1 MTPSTRRSG
10 QARLLLAACLI
21 SVAVAPAAAYLK
33 LGFRAGGRIVTARW
47 QDRPVRYFVTNRD
60 DNGVT
65 AAQFQQAMA
74 RAFATWEQQP
84 TIDISFS
91 FVGFTGA
98 EPFDD
103 DGMNVIGFQAEPEL
117 ERVLG
122 ATGFTIDDVTGEIL
136 ESDIFFNTI
145 FDWTVAANGEPNR
158 FDLESTAVH
167 EIGHMIGLGHSAIGE
182 TELSSGRRR
191 VIAKQAVMF
200 PIAFPTGNISD
211 RTLKADDIAG
221 ASDIYPEGNFDR
233 QHGSSS
239 GRVLLDGRGVFGAHV
254 TAYSL
259 RSGRIVGNFTLDQ
272 NGAFVIGGLEPGLHV
287 VRVEPLDDGDIGSF
301 FDDDDDVEVNFRA
314 KIAPRL
320 VSVPRGGTS
329 GDITIEVNR

>member
-1 MTPSTRRSG
+1 MTR
-10 QARLLLAACLI
+10 RLLLAACLI
-21 SVAVAPAAAYLK
+21 ALFAAPAAAYLK
-33 LGFRAGGRIVTARW
+33 LGFRIGGRIVTVRW
-47 QDRPVRYFVTNRD
+47 TDRPVRYFVTNRG

-65 AAQFQQAMA
+65 PSQFQQAMG
-74 RAFATWEQQP
+74 RAFAAWQNEP
-84 TIDISFS
+84 RIDISFT

-103 DGMNVIGFQAEPEL
+103 DGMNVLGFQEEPDL

-122 ATGFTIDDVTGEIL
+122 ATGFTVDDVSGRIL

-145 FDWTVAANGEPNR
+145 FDWTVAPNGESGR

-167 EIGHMIGLGHSAIGE
+167 EIGHLIGLGHSAIGE
-182 TELSSGRRR
+182 TELTNGRRR

-200 PIAFPTGNISD
+200 PIAFPTGTISD
-211 RTLKADDIAG
+211 RQLKADDIAG
-221 ASDIYPEGNFDR
+221 GSDIYPEGNTAR
-233 QHGSSS
+233 QHGSIS
-239 GRVLLDGRGVFGAHV
+239 GRVRLDGRGVFGAHV

-259 RSGRIVGNFTLDQ
+259 RSGKIVGNFTLDDE
-272 NGAFVIGGLEPGLHV
+272 GSFVIAGLEPGLHV

-301 FDDDDDVEVNFRA
+301 FDEDEKVEVGFRA
-314 KIAPRL
+314 MIAPRL
-320 VSVPRGGTS
+320 VSVPRGGSS